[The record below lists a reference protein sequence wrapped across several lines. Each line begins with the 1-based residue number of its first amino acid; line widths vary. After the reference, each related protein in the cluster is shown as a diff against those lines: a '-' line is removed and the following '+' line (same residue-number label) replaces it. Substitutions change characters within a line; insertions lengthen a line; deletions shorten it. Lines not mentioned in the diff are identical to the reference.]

1 MGFDIGPLKTLLPAL
16 RPGGDLEADPALRLR
31 KTMLVGGLLVGVFV
45 LGLLIWA
52 AASPIESATAAPA
65 MVKVEASRKMIRH
78 REGGTVQDIL
88 VREGQ
93 HVSAGQ
99 VLIRMKD
106 VQARMTL
113 DVVRNQL
120 DGFLAQGARF
130 QAEATGATAVRFPA
144 ELTARSTDPRVAGLM
159 RDQEFLFQSRLQFYQ
174 SQTDILSQRIEQIQT
189 QVQGVQAQLDALDQ
203 TVDLTRQELTGYQT
217 LYEKGYAPKTLI
229 LRYERTLADL
239 AGRRGALTSDM
250 NRLRQQVGET
260 KFQLAA
266 QRDQRIS
273 QAADGLRQMENGVED
288 MRPRLAAA
296 QELFAGTTVR
306 APVEGYVL
314 NLTQHTIGGVVGQ
327 GELLMEIVPSDS
339 PLSVVAQI
347 RPDEV
352 DDVHPGMKA
361 KVHLLAFNSRKVPP
375 VEAVVRT
382 VSADQL
388 VEPQS
393 GRAYFSVELLIPPAE
408 LLKLPKGARLS
419 PGMPAQA
426 MIVTGKNTV
435 LSYLVGPLTDTF
447 RDAMKEP

>member
-1 MGFDIGPLKTLLPAL
+1 MGFEIGPLKNLAPAL
-16 RPGGDLEADPALRLR
+16 RPGAGLDADPAVRLR
-31 KTMLVGGLLVGVFV
+31 KTMVVGGLLVGVFIG
-45 LGLLIWA
+45 GLLIWA

-65 MVKVEASRKMIRH
+65 MIKVEASRKMIRH
-78 REGGTVQDIL
+78 REGGTVQAIL

-99 VLIRMKD
+99 VLIRMND
-106 VQARMTL
+106 VQAKMTL
-113 DVVRNQL
+113 DVVQNQL
-120 DGFLAQGARF
+120 DSLLAQSARF
-130 QAEATGATAVRFPA
+130 QAEASDAAVVRFPA
-144 ELTARSTDPRVAGLM
+144 ELTARSTDPRVAGM
-159 RDQEFLFQSRLQFYQ
+159 IRDQEFLFMTRRQFYQ

-189 QVQGVQAQLDALDQ
+189 QSQGVQAQIDALDQ
-203 TVDLTRQELTGYQT
+203 TVDLTRQELAGYQT
-217 LYEKGYAPKTLI
+217 LYEKGFAPKTLI

-239 AGRRGALTSDM
+239 AGRRGALTSDL
-250 NRLRQQVGET
+250 NRLQQQVGET

-273 QAADGLRQMENGVED
+273 QAADGLRQMETNIED
-288 MRPRLAAA
+288 IRPRLSAA
-296 QELFAGTTVR
+296 QELFAGTTIR
-306 APVEGYVL
+306 SPVDGYVL

-361 KVHLLAFNSRKVPP
+361 RVQLVAFNARKVSP

-388 VEPQS
+388 VDQN
-393 GRAYFSVELLIPPAE
+393 GRAYFSVELNIPPAE
-408 LLKLPKGARLS
+408 LAKLPKGARLT
-419 PGMPAQA
+419 PGMPARA
-426 MIVTGKNTV
+426 MIVTGKQTV